1 MMPEQAPILQPGRT
15 CWRTEQSNRLAL
27 IVDAC
32 DYFAVAK
39 AAIEQ
44 ARHSIY
50 MIGWDFDLRLRLDP
64 ANPDATEPDE
74 LGAFL
79 KHTVNSRPGL
89 QAYILKW
96 DMAML
101 FTLSRQIVPVLA
113 LDLMTQR
120 RIHFR
125 LDAQHPS
132 GAAHHQKI
140 IVIDDALAFCG
151 GIDMTDSRWDT
162 RDHKPDD
169 EFRVLPGGSPYPPF
183 HDVTTAV
190 DGEAAKALGELARE
204 RWHRATGS
212 HLPTPP
218 ACELDPW
225 PERLKVTLRNVPVS
239 IARTWPQLGK
249 YEEVREIERLYLT
262 AILAAKWTIY
272 MESQYLAS
280 HAIRDALIKRLREP
294 DGPEVVVINPES
306 ADGWLEQS
314 VMDTARALMVRQLRR
329 EDRHDRFRIYYPVN
343 ASGTPIYVHAK
354 VLTIDD
360 RLLRVGSSNLNNR
373 SMGFDTECDLAIE
386 AVPGEPSATGI
397 ADTVIGFRNDLIAE
411 HLGVGIAAVEQALE
425 ASGSLVAAIDGL
437 RRTTGRTLVPLE
449 VEELNEVQEQMVEAR
464 LLDPERPKQV
474 ERAISHGIKKFVTKP
489 NWAAIGAAAA
499 GIGLAAFAGRRLYTK
514 KYSIKRGKDDGG
526 A

>member
-1 MMPEQAPILQPGRT
+1 
-15 CWRTEQSNRLAL
+15 
-27 IVDAC
+27 
-32 DYFAVAK
+32 
-39 AAIEQ
+39 
-44 ARHSIY
+44 
-50 MIGWDFDLRLRLDP
+50 
-64 ANPDATEPDE
+64 
-74 LGAFL
+74 
-79 KHTVNSRPGL
+79 
-89 QAYILKW
+89 
-96 DMAML
+96 
-101 FTLSRQIVPVLA
+101 
-113 LDLMTQR
+113 
-120 RIHFR
+120 
-125 LDAQHPS
+125 
-132 GAAHHQKI
+132 
-140 IVIDDALAFCG
+140 
-151 GIDMTDSRWDT
+151 MTDSRWDT

-204 RWHRATGS
+204 RWHRATGA
-212 HLPTPP
+212 HLPPPP

-239 IARTWPQLGK
+239 IARTWPQMGK

-262 AILAAKWTIY
+262 AILAAKRTIY

-294 DGPEVVVINPES
+294 DGPEVVVINPEL

-411 HLGVGIAAVEQALE
+411 HLDVSVAAVEQALE
-425 ASGSLVAAIDGL
+425 ARGSLVAAIDSL
-437 RRTTGRTLVPLE
+437 RQTTGRTLVPLE
-449 VEELNEVQEQMVEAR
+449 VEDLNEVQEQMVEAR

-514 KYSIKRGKDDGG
+514 KYSIKRGDSDG
-526 A
+526 AA

>member
-1 MMPEQAPILQPGRT
+1 MPDQAPILKPGRT
-15 CWRTEQSNRLAL
+15 CWRTEKTNRLAL

-32 DYFAVAK
+32 DYFAAAK
-39 AAIEQ
+39 AAIQ
-44 ARHSIY
+44 RAQHSIY
-50 MIGWDFDLRLRLDP
+50 MIGWDFDLRLKLDP
-64 ANPDATEPDE
+64 ANPEATEPDE

-89 QAYILKW
+89 QAYVLKW

-101 FTLSRQIVPVLA
+101 FTLSRQILPVLA

-125 LDAQHPS
+125 LDAQHPP

-162 RDHKPDD
+162 RDHAADN
-169 EFRVLPGGSPYPPF
+169 EFRILPNGSPYAPF

-190 DGEAAKALGELARE
+190 DGDAAQALGELARE
-204 RWHRATGS
+204 RWHRATGA
-212 HLPTPP
+212 HLPPPP

-225 PERLKVTLRNVPVS
+225 PERLKVTLRNVPIS
-239 IARTWPQLGK
+239 IARTSPRQGK

-262 AILAAKWTIY
+262 AILAAKRTIY

-294 DGPEVVVINPES
+294 KGPVVVVINPES
-306 ADGWLEQS
+306 ADGWLEQA
-314 VMDTARALMVRQLRR
+314 VMDMGRALMVRQIRK
-329 EDRHDRFRIYYPVN
+329 EDRHDRFRMYFPVN
-343 ASGTPIYVHAK
+343 EAGTPIYVHAK

-386 AVPGEPSATGI
+386 AIPGEQSAEEI
-397 ADTVIGFRNDLIAE
+397 SSTVIGFRNDLIAE
-411 HLGVGIAAVEQALE
+411 HLGVSIDAVEEALAE
-425 ASGSLVAAIDGL
+425 CGSLVAAIDGL
-437 RRTTGRTLVPLE
+437 RRVEGRTLVPLK
-449 VEELNEVQEQMVEAR
+449 VEDLNDAQVQMVEAR

-489 NWAAIGAAAA
+489 NWAVIGAAAA
-499 GIGLAAFAGRRLYTK
+499 GLGVAAFAGRRLYTK
-514 KYSIKRGKDDGG
+514 KYSIKRGDGG
-526 A
+526 GTV